1 MLSATENNIIKT
13 YFLVNVF
20 HLGPICV
27 ATPPNHITDNQE
39 LNVLKT
45 IKLPWAFHRQGSKKF
60 SIHINSCLFLSDGLS
75 NGVDS
80 VVELLY
86 LLCSTQDSHT
96 EERVTAI
103 LSWLMVVTASQAHIA
118 SCKYVQCVG
127 AILWANPSLS
137 HLVTNDLF
145 RYVINHSSLGSTVP
159 LKSKIP
165 GYKNSSTYM
174 IPYCLSLVLQHN
186 GLYIFDMCIEH

>member
-1 MLSATENNIIKT
+1 MIKT
-13 YFLVNVF
+13 FFQVNLF

-27 ATPPNHITDNQE
+27 AAPPNHITDNRE

-45 IKLPWAFHRQGSKKF
+45 VKLVFHKQGSKKF
-60 SIHINSCLFLSDGLS
+60 SILLNSCLFLPDGLS

-96 EERVTAI
+96 EERVSAI

-127 AILWANPSLS
+127 AILWANPGLS

-145 RYVINHSSLGSTVP
+145 RYAINSQVINHSSLLLSGSTVP
-159 LKSKIP
+159 LKS
-165 GYKNSSTYM
+165 
-174 IPYCLSLVLQHN
+174 
-186 GLYIFDMCIEH
+186 

>member
-1 MLSATENNIIKT
+1 MYSATENNIVKS
-13 YFLVNVF
+13 YLQVNLF
-20 HLGPICV
+20 HLRSICV
-27 ATPPNHITDNQE
+27 AAPPNHITDNRE

-45 IKLPWAFHRQGSKKF
+45 IKLPSVFHKQGSKKF
-60 SIHINSCLFLSDGLS
+60 SILLNSCLFLPDGLS

-127 AILWANPSLS
+127 AILWANPGLS

-145 RYVINHSSLGSTVP
+145 RYVINSEVINHSSLLLSGSTVP
-159 LKSKIP
+159 LKSKIL
-165 GYKNSSTYM
+165 GYKNSSSYL
-174 IPYCLSLVLQHN
+174 LS
-186 GLYIFDMCIEH
+186 FSCTAT

>member
-1 MLSATENNIIKT
+1 MLSASENNVIKT
-13 YFLVNVF
+13 YLQVNLF

-27 ATPPNHITDNQE
+27 AAPPNHITDNRE
-39 LNVLKT
+39 WNVLKT
-45 IKLPWAFHRQGSKKF
+45 IKLPSVFHKQGIKKF
-60 SIHINSCLFLSDGLS
+60 SILLNSCLFLPDGLS

-103 LSWLMVVTASQAHIA
+103 LSWLMVVTTSQAHIA

-127 AILWANPSLS
+127 AILWANPGLS

-145 RYVINHSSLGSTVP
+145 RYVINSQVINHSSLGSTVP

-165 GYKNSSTYM
+165 GY
-174 IPYCLSLVLQHN
+174 
-186 GLYIFDMCIEH
+186 